1 MKSLSPILVALCLFA
16 SCSLFGRGT
25 VTFQGTSML
34 PTIRNGQR
42 LKTIRLDAQSRAK
55 LSRGDIVAFL
65 FPEDTS
71 KFYIKRVIALPGEI
85 VEIRKAEVWVN
96 GLKLSEPYV
105 APTFNMSS
113 RTYVPVTVPA
123 HSYYVLG
130 DNRDNSSDSRFWGF
144 VPEELIYAKVVG
156 I

>member
-42 LKTIRLDAQSRAK
+42 LKTIRLDGQSRAK
-55 LSRGDIVAFL
+55 LSRGDIVAFV
-65 FPEDTS
+65 FPKDTS
-71 KFYIKRVIALPGEI
+71 KYYIKRVIALPGET
-85 VEIRKAEVWVN
+85 VEIQNAEVWVN
-96 GLKLSEPYV
+96 GVKLSEPYV
-105 APTFNMSS
+105 APKLNMSS
-113 RTYVPVTVPA
+113 RSYVPVIVPA

-130 DNRDNSSDSRFWGF
+130 DNRDNSSDSRLWGC
-144 VPEELIYAKVVG
+144 VPEELIYAKVAGV
-156 I
+156 

>member
-1 MKSLSPILVALCLFA
+1 MKSISPILIALCLFA
-16 SCSLFGRGT
+16 SCSLFGHGT

-34 PTIRNGQR
+34 PTIRNGQS

-71 KFYIKRVIALPGEI
+71 KFYIKRVIGLPGEI

-105 APTFNMSS
+105 APQFNMSS

-144 VPEELIYAKVVG
+144 VPEELIYAKVVD